1 MEDPAALRVT
11 AQDVASLG
19 CVDEIIAE
27 PEGGIHADP
36 EKGVELLGA
45 SIRKHLALLKGM
57 TPEAMLAERQKKF
70 RNIAQ
75 FYTETYTE
83 SQTSATEPA

>member
-1 MEDPAALRVT
+1 
-11 AQDVASLG
+11 
-19 CVDEIIAE
+19 VDEIIAE

-36 EKGVELLGA
+36 EKGAELLGA
-45 SIRKHLALLKGM
+45 SIRKHLALLKEM

-75 FYTETYTE
+75 FYTESRTP
-83 SQTSATEPA
+83 ATEPA